1 MIAFRLSL
9 ALLLLCVYT
18 VGSAQMNGIPD
29 PQTFSALHPDTP
41 APPTGWV
48 KVKSILIAGNKKTKD
63 YIIRRE
69 MTVKPGDSIQI
80 TSLGERLETMRQN
93 IYNTTLFVKVSVEPF
108 IINAYECDLL
118 ITVKERLYIF
128 PIPEFQLVD
137 RSWDEWITKYNGSLK
152 RVNYGLK
159 FVHYNFSGRKDQ
171 LKISFINGYTRNV
184 SAYYNA
190 PYVNKKLTNGFF
202 IGAGFSQTKEIP
214 YKTNYD
220 NSLAF
225 YSNGGFVKD
234 SWFINGGYTVRH
246 KINTTQIFS
255 VGYTNVLVADT
266 IISNGFNANYFN
278 SLSKRQGIVDL
289 GYTLRYAKVNNILY
303 PLTGRSFYVS
313 LIKRGLGWR
322 QGVNMF
328 SIEGEYNRFFSLGK
342 KWYTSMQF
350 TGNIKLPF
358 KQPFINLRALGDRNN
373 YLRGLEY
380 STIDGVAF
388 TTAKFNLKREILSFS
403 IPTFFRSK
411 TYNKIPFRFFAKT
424 FADFGYVYNRYPPLT
439 RLNNKFL
446 YTSGFGLDIL
456 TLYDLHLRLDYSFDQ
471 LGRRR
476 LAFSNQSGF

>member
-1 MIAFRLSL
+1 
-9 ALLLLCVYT
+9 
-18 VGSAQMNGIPD
+18 
-29 PQTFSALHPDTP
+29 
-41 APPTGWV
+41 
-48 KVKSILIAGNKKTKD
+48 
-63 YIIRRE
+63 
-69 MTVKPGDSIQI
+69 
-80 TSLGERLETMRQN
+80 
-93 IYNTTLFVKVSVEPF
+93 
-108 IINAYECDLL
+108 LL

-152 RVNYGLK
+152 RVNYGLR

-171 LKISFINGYTRNV
+171 LKVSFTNGYTRNV

-255 VGYTNVLVADT
+255 IGYTNVLVADT
-266 IISNGFNANYFN
+266 IISNSFNANYFN

-289 GYTLRYAKVNNILY
+289 GYNLRYAKVNNILY

-388 TTAKFNLKREILSFS
+388 TTAKFNLKREVLSFS

-424 FADFGYVYNRYPPLT
+424 FADFGYVYNRYQPLT